1 MSALSLFGLAKVSGT
16 LVIDAQGKLTIL
28 PEGTE
33 PRPGDVV
40 INVLNDT
47 EVGEDI
53 DLVLI
58 QEDGENQEI
67 DVSDIDAEEII
78 AAIEAGEDP
87 TQNEEQ
93 ATAAGEANGSS
104 PTTTGAIERDDSQT
118 LAKTQFDTSGL
129 EAQGLTAT
137 QSNTLLQVL
146 VNSAPQI
153 LSEALAGNVVE
164 AGHNSDGSDF
174 DGTAELT
181 GQLSA
186 TDLEF
191 DDATLT
197 WDVIS
202 TPDNLSDFGEFELA
216 DNGQWTFRLNNDS
229 DATQALNVNDTVTLS
244 FTVQVTDPLN
254 SSTSQPFVITITGT
268 NDKPVISANSEISG
282 DVVEAGHNDD
292 GSENIG
298 TASVSGQLN
307 ATDVDS
313 PVESLVWSKD
323 GDVSSTYGDFSITEA
338 GFWTFEL
345 DNTADEVQALREGQ
359 STSLEF
365 KVKVTD
371 DQGVDVFQTI
381 VINIQGTNDKPV
393 IDSELV
399 TEGEVRESGHF
410 DNGTEDAG
418 APSTGGQLSAT
429 DVDSSNLTWS
439 PVGDVSNPYG
449 TFSITSDG
457 LWSFVIDNE
466 AGAVEALAEGD
477 EVPLSFTVQVE
488 DEQGAV
494 VTQTISVTVKGT
506 NDAPVID
513 SAKEIGRVREAG
525 DGVEGKDVTR
535 GRIEA
540 SDVDNGSELSYSVQD
555 GGNTD
560 YGTFSVN
567 DNGRW
572 KFELDN
578 DSEMTDALAKG
589 EKVTLNYVVVVT
601 DEHGAEVTQAVSI
614 IVKGTNDAPVIDS
627 AKDIGRVREAGDGVE
642 GKDVTRGRI
651 EASDVDNGSELSY
664 SVQDGGNTDYGTFSV
679 NDNGR
684 WKFELDNDSEMTDAL
699 AKGEKVTLNYV
710 VVVTDEHG
718 AEVTQAVSI
727 IVKGTNDAP
736 VIDSAKDIG
745 RVREAGDGVEGKDV
759 TRGRIEASDVDNGSE
774 LSYSVQ
780 DGGNTDYGT
789 FSVNDNGRWKFE
801 LDNDSEMTD
810 ALAKGEKVTLN
821 YVVVVTDEHGAE
833 VTQAV
838 SIIVKGTNDAPV
850 IDSAKDIGR
859 VREAGDGVEGKDV
872 TRGRI
877 EASDVDNGSELSY
890 SVQDGGNT
898 DYGTFSVN
906 DNGRWKFELD
916 NDSEMTDALAKGE
929 KVTLNYVVVVTDEH
943 GAEVTQAVSIIVKGT
958 NDAPV
963 IDSAKDI
970 GRVREAGD
978 GVEGKDVT
986 RGRIEASD
994 VDNGSE
1000 LSYSVQDG
1008 GNTDYGTFSVNDNG
1022 RWKFELDNDSEMTDA
1037 LAKGEKVTL
1046 NYVVVVTDEHGA
1058 EVTQAVSIIVKGT
1071 NDAPVID
1078 SAKDIGRVR
1087 EAGDG
1092 VEGKDVT
1099 RGRIEASDV
1108 DNGSELSYSVQDG
1121 GNTDYGTFSVND
1133 NGRWKFELDN
1143 NLEATQQLT
1152 DGDKVRLEYTVIV
1165 TDEHGASVEQL
1176 VTIIV
1181 KGTNDGPA
1189 SEDFSITLFGDDAI
1203 PVIFDTGEGSIEG
1216 DGTDHISDYED
1227 DRSTTDGKSL
1237 SVVITE
1243 LPLGGTLLYTENGET
1258 RAIVEADLHV
1268 EGGANGTPFNPDN
1281 ISYLPDESAQGFVLG
1296 VKDSQGLDSEASS
1309 QTDFLNWGSPGNN
1322 PGERI
1327 LTLGD
1332 DSIRITSIG
1341 GDLTQYRG
1349 DANHVGFGLGVGGGQ
1364 GINEGETISID
1375 FSERPATSV
1384 TLGLDGLGG
1393 YFDENINNANESS
1406 VLVTVTL
1413 SDGSTRVLDPIQKT
1427 TSGNSDL
1434 DLDITISIDDL
1445 SGAEGL
1451 QIYGVTVGTEGNG
1464 NWELRYLET
1473 SLEDSFDYKALD
1485 SDGAYSDESTVTI
1498 DDQRTNLA
1506 PDAIDDPESYSL
1518 VQGDMGAGD
1527 QGWDMVDSIQ
1537 AKYDGQTVNYNIDGT
1552 DRIGIPDGTTNGGPE
1567 SQIQYNRNEEES
1579 EQLIITL
1586 KEPAVDGAFS
1596 VTNLFANEGGAGS
1609 HEQGKWSAYLGD
1621 TLVASDYFH
1630 NESGNKGTFDIE
1642 TGGFAYDKLVFESV
1656 DFTGG
1661 PARGTDS
1668 SDYFLQGIEVVGAG
1682 AYVFDHDEPVVIPL
1696 SELLSNDDAVDGDDI
1711 RITYVFG
1718 ETQGDAR
1725 IEGGNV
1731 IFDLPEGFAG
1741 RTEFQYQITD
1751 DKDGFD
1757 TATVNV
1763 LVNPGPISVSGFEIG
1778 TASVEEGESFSYNV
1792 TLDGSTNV
1800 KTFFDIEFGANGDEA
1815 SANDV
1820 DPSTMTFSN
1829 GVTYNEVTGEL
1840 EVPANVSDFT
1850 ITLPTIDD
1858 NRYEGDEGFTL
1869 VVDGQTVTGDI
1880 QDNDPITLSLSGGGE
1895 VSEDA
1900 GSVPFTLSLSNPSDV
1915 DLTVALDRLDVDTDD
1930 DDFTTTTASYNDGTT
1945 NVPLQIVNGQI
1956 TIPAGVTSVNIQVGI
1971 QDNDVYEQDENFT
1984 LTVTEPA
1991 GLTVNGNV
1999 GVSAGATIS
2008 DDGQLGGQSGG
2019 DNDNLAP
2026 TIDLNGEDYEIV
2038 FESERAGYSNV
2049 FGYFYTDSQGNP
2061 TDPVVL
2067 IHDTNAGLANDQL
2080 LAELDS
2086 KEGLEFFLIAN
2097 GANQTPDDAVL
2108 SFNAQGDLLVNGQI
2122 PSKPVYLS
2130 TEDSVQ
2136 YQFTVSGVDDGALE
2150 IRVED
2155 IAYDESDKDF
2165 NDLVVTLRP
2174 TNASDGTGYTTTFS
2188 EGDDPVVIVD
2198 QDVTV
2203 TDDIDV
2209 ITRAE
2214 ITLTNAQSGD
2224 SIALAAAAVL
2234 ASGLTITHAL
2244 GSDTIVI
2251 SGTGSASDYEAALK
2265 WVEFSNDSEDPSA
2278 IPRQIEIK
2286 VFDDQNI
2293 ESNTAIS
2300 TINVVPINDGPESES
2315 FSFSITDNDV
2325 TPVVFDTTRA
2335 AVDGVDSGDGDDH
2348 ISDIEDDLNSE
2359 QVLVAITELPIG
2371 GTLYHDGEEITQTNV
2386 ANGDTFDPTKIT
2398 YEPDS
2403 DAQGFILGTKVVP
2416 TSSDMESTQEEFY
2429 NWGTA
2434 VDGKNRVLELSN
2446 TDGSTDNI
2454 NINSNKGN
2462 LTQYRGDI
2470 QDNHV
2475 GHGLGIGGG
2484 QGINEGEW
2492 LSINFEDRPATHV
2505 NLGLD
2510 GMGGYFYSD
2519 LGGRNESA
2527 VTIKVTLSNGD
2538 TVDYT
2543 PDVQKDTSGNDVLFH
2558 ELSFSVDDLGVFE
2571 GRVLIEGVS
2580 VGTDGRG
2587 NWELRYLETA
2597 LNDSFKYKAVDSDE
2611 GESTESVVTIVD
2623 ERENNMPP
2631 TLDLDLSADGT
2642 SFDTNYQEGDSAIDV
2657 VDSDITIFDEKN
2669 VIHEAEIVLTN
2680 PKADDNFGI
2689 DGATNPLLS
2698 GISYTTELLDSGA
2711 IKITLS
2717 GEATPADYEAA
2728 IQLIE
2733 FSNSSQSPDD
2743 EDRIIE
2749 ITIFDDAMQ
2758 PSNTAVSTINFTA
2771 IADLVVA
2778 AAIGDEDN
2786 KIALD
2791 IQLPANS
2798 DATKVVI
2805 SGIPDGAIL
2814 FSGTDEIV
2822 VTNNA
2827 ANILPSQL
2835 ANLSIK
2841 PPQDSDVDFTLSVS
2855 GRDAGDNVVEQHD
2868 LAVTVRPITDAPTLI
2883 VTGENIVSA
2892 INFENV
2898 NLGNSSWKG
2907 NISGAQLSVDT
2918 PDDLNSGDWGV
2929 ITNRGEVGKE
2939 GVYLGNGE
2947 QNQIFEIEGRSGQ
2960 QDSLF
2965 TSFKGT
2971 PGQFYELN
2979 FDAAARRSDSPMD
2992 IKLEKETSSGV
3003 WVEVETLRSYGSG
3016 EEHSLV
3022 VRDWSEDEQL
3032 FFQTLDSFNYRVVF
3046 ESPEQNSYGALLDN
3060 IVLSTRSNVGYEDT
3074 FIDISDISASLNDT
3088 DGSEVLTLLIQ
3099 GLPQGAIVTNGT
3111 QTSIIGPSGEVDI
3124 SDWSD
3129 LNDLQIKVADVGTY
3143 PITIKAIAS
3152 ELDGTYSPVDEVV
3165 SESINLVVLDNP
3177 EPSASNTPPEVIDF
3191 EFFAPDDTIPLNFA
3205 DFATD
3210 SEDDASNTKATL
3222 VEITDEPEY
3231 GQLYFLSNSG
3241 ERFDLDVGDV
3251 VEDSVDI
3258 FYDLEV
3264 GFDVSALG
3272 YNPQGDEP
3280 FGNDIVVTG
3289 GTYDGDKPHLGVEME
3304 EIAFDSA
3311 GAAKQSG
3318 FYTKRDDERGQ
3329 GKETEA
3335 KQSEFMSIKFTAGM
3349 MTRALV
3355 GVGSLTGQFSAA
3367 ANGNGAAQVFVYLY
3381 AGGVLLDD
3389 NPIVMDN
3396 GVIDDHQAII
3406 EVASDIP
3413 FDEMRIMPFN
3423 AEGKDAGFVLQSVKV
3438 TDGEVADQFDY
3449 RAIDSDG
3456 LPSLET
3462 ATVNVNIMPN
3472 GNVDESEEV
3481 DYAVQGGSGVTVIHG
3496 TDGDD
3501 VLSGGLGNDVLT
3513 GGLGDDTFKWSEG
3526 DLDGSHDV
3534 ITDFSQVE
3542 GNRDVIDLS
3551 EVFEDS
3557 NTSLEALLD
3566 NVAVGGDKITLTEN
3580 DDNTSTLVNV
3590 TKGDKS
3596 VTIELEG
3603 VTGLSELDVQQLSN
3617 IIIIH
3622 DT

>member
-28 PEGTE
+28 PEGSE

-53 DLVLI
+53 NLVLI
-58 QEDGENQEI
+58 QEEGESQEI

-87 TQNEEQ
+87 TQNEDQ

-104 PTTTGAIERDDSQT
+104 PTTTGAIERDGSQT

-137 QSNTLLQVL
+137 QSNTLLQIL

-153 LSEALAGNVVE
+153 LSEALAGNAVE

-191 DDATLT
+191 DDGTLT
-197 WDVIS
+197 WSVTS
-202 TPDNLSDFGEFELA
+202 TPENLSDYGEFELA
-216 DNGQWTFRLNNDS
+216 DNGEWTFRLNNDS

-254 SSTSQPFVITITGT
+254 SSTSQPFVITISGT

-313 PVESLVWSKD
+313 PIESLVWSED
-323 GDVSSTYGDFSITEA
+323 GDMSSAYGDFSITEA
-338 GFWTFEL
+338 GLWTFEL

-381 VINIQGTNDKPV
+381 VVNIQGTNDKPV

-466 AGAVEALAEGD
+466 ADAVEALAEGD

-494 VTQTISVTVKGT
+494 VTQIISVTVKGT
-506 NDAPVID
+506 NDVPVID
-513 SAKEIGRVREAG
+513 DVDSKGRVREAG
-525 DGVEGKDVTR
+525 DDDNGKAVTT
-535 GRIEA
+535 GFIDA
-540 SDVDNGSELSYSVQD
+540 SDVDNGAELSFTLKEPAD
-555 GGNTD
+555 TT
-560 YGTFSVN
+560 YGTFSV
-567 DNGRW
+567 DEETGDWRY
-572 KFELDN
+572 ELKD
-578 DSEMTDALAKG
+578 DLPTTDALAEG
-589 EKVTLNYVVVVT
+589 EK
-601 DEHGAEVTQAVSI
+601 
-614 IVKGTNDAPVIDS
+614 K
-627 AKDIGRVREAGDGVE
+627 
-642 GKDVTRGRI
+642 
-651 EASDVDNGSELSY
+651 
-664 SVQDGGNTDYGTFSV
+664 
-679 NDNGR
+679 
-684 WKFELDNDSEMTDAL
+684 
-699 AKGEKVTLNYV
+699 
-710 VVVTDEHG
+710 
-718 AEVTQAVSI
+718 
-727 IVKGTNDAP
+727 
-736 VIDSAKDIG
+736 
-745 RVREAGDGVEGKDV
+745 
-759 TRGRIEASDVDNGSE
+759 
-774 LSYSVQ
+774 
-780 DGGNTDYGT
+780 
-789 FSVNDNGRWKFE
+789 
-801 LDNDSEMTD
+801 
-810 ALAKGEKVTLN
+810 
-821 YVVVVTDEHGAE
+821 
-833 VTQAV
+833 
-838 SIIVKGTNDAPV
+838 
-850 IDSAKDIGR
+850 
-859 VREAGDGVEGKDV
+859 
-872 TRGRI
+872 
-877 EASDVDNGSELSY
+877 
-890 SVQDGGNT
+890 
-898 DYGTFSVN
+898 
-906 DNGRWKFELD
+906 
-916 NDSEMTDALAKGE
+916 
-929 KVTLNYVVVVTDEH
+929 
-943 GAEVTQAVSIIVKGT
+943 
-958 NDAPV
+958 
-963 IDSAKDI
+963 
-970 GRVREAGD
+970 
-978 GVEGKDVT
+978 
-986 RGRIEASD
+986 
-994 VDNGSE
+994 
-1000 LSYSVQDG
+1000 
-1008 GNTDYGTFSVNDNG
+1008 
-1022 RWKFELDNDSEMTDA
+1022 
-1037 LAKGEKVTL
+1037 
-1046 NYVVVVTDEHGA
+1046 
-1058 EVTQAVSIIVKGT
+1058 
-1071 NDAPVID
+1071 
-1078 SAKDIGRVR
+1078 
-1087 EAGDG
+1087 
-1092 VEGKDVT
+1092 
-1099 RGRIEASDV
+1099 
-1108 DNGSELSYSVQDG
+1108 
-1121 GNTDYGTFSVND
+1121 
-1133 NGRWKFELDN
+1133 
-1143 NLEATQQLT
+1143 
-1152 DGDKVRLEYTVIV
+1152 RLEYTVV
-1165 TDEHGASVEQL
+1165 VEDEHGASVEQTIRIVVKGSNDAPVIDEDESDL
-1176 VTIIV
+1176 TGAVTESGGINVGSPEATGTIVANDVDTGHDLTFSVTDGTSQYGQFVITDPKTGEWKFVLDNESDAVQKLAQGETLPITFDVIVEDEWGATDTEVVTITIN
-1181 KGTNDGPA
+1181 GTNDRPD
-1189 SEDFSITLFGDDAI
+1189 SENFSITLSGDDAI

-1309 QTDFLNWGSPGNN
+1309 QTDFLNWGSPGDN

-1332 DSIRITSIG
+1332 DSIRITSTG

-1393 YFDENINNANESS
+1393 YFDENLNNANESS

-1518 VQGDMGAGD
+1518 VQGDMGSGD

-1596 VTNLFANEGGAGS
+1596 VTNLFANEGGVGS

-1725 IEGGNV
+1725 IEGDNV

-1751 DKDGFD
+1751 DKGGFD

-1840 EVPANVSDFT
+1840 EVPVNVSEFT

-1869 VVDGQTVTGDI
+1869 VVDGQSAAGDI
-1880 QDNDPITLSLSGGGE
+1880 LDNDPITLSLTGGGE

-1900 GSVPFTLSLSNPSDV
+1900 GSVPFTLSLSNPSDIA
-1915 DLTVALDRLDVDTDD
+1915 LTVALDRIDVDTED
-1930 DDFTTTTASYNDGTT
+1930 DDFSTTTASYNDGSTD
-1945 NVPLQIVNGQI
+1945 VPLPIVNGEI
-1956 TIPAGVTSVNIQVGI
+1956 TIPAGVTNVNIQVGI

-1984 LTVTEPA
+1984 LKVTEPA
-1991 GLTVNGNV
+1991 GVTVNGNV
-1999 GVSAGATIS
+1999 GVSADATIS
-2008 DDGQLGGQSGG
+2008 DDGQIDGQPGG
-2019 DNDNLAP
+2019 DNDNDAP
-2026 TIDLNGEDYEIV
+2026 ILDLDTS
-2038 FESERAGYSNV
+2038 ES
-2049 FGYFYTDSQGNP
+2049 
-2061 TDPVVL
+2061 
-2067 IHDTNAGLANDQL
+2067 
-2080 LAELDS
+2080 
-2086 KEGLEFFLIAN
+2086 
-2097 GANQTPDDAVL
+2097 
-2108 SFNAQGDLLVNGQI
+2108 
-2122 PSKPVYLS
+2122 
-2130 TEDSVQ
+2130 
-2136 YQFTVSGVDDGALE
+2136 
-2150 IRVED
+2150 
-2155 IAYDESDKDF
+2155 
-2165 NDLVVTLRP
+2165 
-2174 TNASDGTGYTTTFS
+2174 GTGYAATFT
-2188 EGDDPVVIVD
+2188 EGDAPIKVVDSDMDI
-2198 QDVTV
+2198 

-2209 ITRAE
+2209 ITSAE
-2214 ITLTNAQSGD
+2214 IKLTNPQAND
-2224 SIALAAAAVL
+2224 SFVVNGTLPNGLSYISSTVAGALI
-2234 ASGLTITHAL
+2234 LTI
-2244 GSDTIVI
+2244 
-2251 SGTGSASDYEAALK
+2251 SGEGTAEDYEAALQLL
-2265 WVEFSNDSEDPSA
+2265 EFSNDSEDPNTD
-2278 IPRQIEIK
+2278 PRSITIQ
-2286 VFDDQNI
+2286 VFDDQGVG
-2293 ESNTAIS
+2293 SNTATS
-2300 TINVVPINDGPESES
+2300 TIAVVPVNDLPESED
-2315 FSFSITDNDV
+2315 FSFSVSGND
-2325 TPVVFDTTRA
+2325 PVSVIFDTGT
-2335 AVDGVDSGDGDDH
+2335 GSIEGDGTDH
-2348 ISDIEDDLNSE
+2348 ISDIEDDMNGQ
-2359 QVLVAITELPIG
+2359 QVQVKITELPIG

-2416 TSSDMESTQEEFY
+2416 TSSDMESTQDEFY
-2429 NWGTA
+2429 NWGTE

-2446 TDGSTDNI
+2446 SDGSTDNI
-2454 NINSNKGN
+2454 TINSNKGN
-2462 LTQYRGDI
+2462 LTQYRGDV

-2484 QGINEGEW
+2484 QGINEGEL
-2492 LSINFEDRPATHV
+2492 LSINFADRPATHV
-2505 NLGLD
+2505 TLGLD
-2510 GMGGYFYSD
+2510 GMGGYFYSG
-2519 LGGRNESA
+2519 LGGQNESA

-2538 TVDYT
+2538 TVNYT

-2558 ELSFSVDDLGVFE
+2558 ELSFSIDDLGDVEE
-2571 GRVLIEGVS
+2571 GALIAGVS

-2611 GESTESVVTIVD
+2611 GESSESIVTIVD

-2642 SFDTNYQEGDSAIDV
+2642 GFDTNYQEGDSAIEV

-2669 VIHEAEIVLTN
+2669 VIHEAEIVFTN
-2680 PKADDNFGI
+2680 PKAGDNFGI

-2698 GISYTTELLDSGA
+2698 GISYTTEVLDSGA

-2743 EDRIIE
+2743 EDRVIE
-2749 ITIFDDAMQ
+2749 ITTFDDAMQ

-2798 DATKVVI
+2798 DATEVVI
-2805 SGIPDGAIL
+2805 SGIPEGATL

-2827 ANILPSQL
+2827 ANIMPSQL

-2855 GRDAGDNVVEQHD
+2855 GRDANDNVVEQHD
-2868 LAVTVRPITDAPTLI
+2868 LAVTVRPVTDSPTLI
-2883 VTGENIVSA
+2883 VSGEDIVSA

-2918 PDDLNSGDWGV
+2918 PDGLNSGDWGV

-2965 TSFKGT
+2965 TSFAGT

-2992 IKLEKETSSGV
+2992 VKLEKETSPGV

-3016 EEHSLV
+3016 EDHNLV
-3022 VRDWSEDEQL
+3022 VKDWSEDEQL

-3099 GLPQGAIVTNGT
+3099 GLPQGAVVSNGT
-3111 QTSIIGPSGEVDI
+3111 QTSIIGPSGEIDI

-3165 SESINLVVLDNP
+3165 SESINLIVLDNP
-3177 EPSASNTPPEVIDF
+3177 EPSAPNTPPEVIDF

-3222 VEITDEPEY
+3222 VEITEEPEY

-3481 DYAVQGGSGVTVIHG
+3481 DYAIQGGSGVTVIHG

-3566 NVAVGGDKITLTEN
+3566 NVAVDGDKITLTEN

>member
-1 MSALSLFGLAKVSGT
+1 M
-16 LVIDAQGKLTIL
+16 
-28 PEGTE
+28 
-33 PRPGDVV
+33 
-40 INVLNDT
+40 
-47 EVGEDI
+47 
-53 DLVLI
+53 
-58 QEDGENQEI
+58 
-67 DVSDIDAEEII
+67 
-78 AAIEAGEDP
+78 
-87 TQNEEQ
+87 
-93 ATAAGEANGSS
+93 
-104 PTTTGAIERDDSQT
+104 
-118 LAKTQFDTSGL
+118 
-129 EAQGLTAT
+129 
-137 QSNTLLQVL
+137 
-146 VNSAPQI
+146 
-153 LSEALAGNVVE
+153 
-164 AGHNSDGSDF
+164 
-174 DGTAELT
+174 
-181 GQLSA
+181 
-186 TDLEF
+186 
-191 DDATLT
+191 
-197 WDVIS
+197 
-202 TPDNLSDFGEFELA
+202 
-216 DNGQWTFRLNNDS
+216 
-229 DATQALNVNDTVTLS
+229 
-244 FTVQVTDPLN
+244 
-254 SSTSQPFVITITGT
+254 
-268 NDKPVISANSEISG
+268 
-282 DVVEAGHNDD
+282 
-292 GSENIG
+292 
-298 TASVSGQLN
+298 
-307 ATDVDS
+307 
-313 PVESLVWSKD
+313 
-323 GDVSSTYGDFSITEA
+323 
-338 GFWTFEL
+338 
-345 DNTADEVQALREGQ
+345 
-359 STSLEF
+359 
-365 KVKVTD
+365 
-371 DQGVDVFQTI
+371 
-381 VINIQGTNDKPV
+381 
-393 IDSELV
+393 
-399 TEGEVRESGHF
+399 
-410 DNGTEDAG
+410 
-418 APSTGGQLSAT
+418 
-429 DVDSSNLTWS
+429 
-439 PVGDVSNPYG
+439 
-449 TFSITSDG
+449 
-457 LWSFVIDNE
+457 
-466 AGAVEALAEGD
+466 
-477 EVPLSFTVQVE
+477 
-488 DEQGAV
+488 
-494 VTQTISVTVKGT
+494 
-506 NDAPVID
+506 
-513 SAKEIGRVREAG
+513 
-525 DGVEGKDVTR
+525 
-535 GRIEA
+535 
-540 SDVDNGSELSYSVQD
+540 
-555 GGNTD
+555 
-560 YGTFSVN
+560 
-567 DNGRW
+567 
-572 KFELDN
+572 
-578 DSEMTDALAKG
+578 
-589 EKVTLNYVVVVT
+589 
-601 DEHGAEVTQAVSI
+601 
-614 IVKGTNDAPVIDS
+614 
-627 AKDIGRVREAGDGVE
+627 
-642 GKDVTRGRI
+642 
-651 EASDVDNGSELSY
+651 
-664 SVQDGGNTDYGTFSV
+664 
-679 NDNGR
+679 
-684 WKFELDNDSEMTDAL
+684 
-699 AKGEKVTLNYV
+699 
-710 VVVTDEHG
+710 
-718 AEVTQAVSI
+718 
-727 IVKGTNDAP
+727 
-736 VIDSAKDIG
+736 
-745 RVREAGDGVEGKDV
+745 
-759 TRGRIEASDVDNGSE
+759 
-774 LSYSVQ
+774 
-780 DGGNTDYGT
+780 
-789 FSVNDNGRWKFE
+789 
-801 LDNDSEMTD
+801 
-810 ALAKGEKVTLN
+810 
-821 YVVVVTDEHGAE
+821 
-833 VTQAV
+833 
-838 SIIVKGTNDAPV
+838 
-850 IDSAKDIGR
+850 
-859 VREAGDGVEGKDV
+859 
-872 TRGRI
+872 
-877 EASDVDNGSELSY
+877 
-890 SVQDGGNT
+890 
-898 DYGTFSVN
+898 
-906 DNGRWKFELD
+906 
-916 NDSEMTDALAKGE
+916 
-929 KVTLNYVVVVTDEH
+929 
-943 GAEVTQAVSIIVKGT
+943 
-958 NDAPV
+958 

-1181 KGTNDGPA
+1181 KGTNDGPS
-1189 SEDFSITLFGDDAI
+1189 SEDFSITLSGDDAI

-1309 QTDFLNWGSPGNN
+1309 QTDFLNWGSPGDN

-1332 DSIRITSIG
+1332 DSIRITSTG

-1393 YFDENINNANESS
+1393 YFDENLNNANESS

-1518 VQGDMGAGD
+1518 VQGDMGSGD

-1596 VTNLFANEGGAGS
+1596 VTNLFANEGGVGS

-1725 IEGGNV
+1725 IEGDNV

-1751 DKDGFD
+1751 DKGGFD

-1840 EVPANVSDFT
+1840 EVPVNVSEFT

-1869 VVDGQTVTGDI
+1869 VVDGQSAAGDI
-1880 QDNDPITLSLSGGGE
+1880 LDNDPITLSLTGGGE

-1900 GSVPFTLSLSNPSDV
+1900 GSVPFTLSLSNPSDIA
-1915 DLTVALDRLDVDTDD
+1915 LTVALDRIDVDTED
-1930 DDFTTTTASYNDGTT
+1930 DDFSTTTASYNDGSTD
-1945 NVPLQIVNGQI
+1945 VPLPIVNGEI
-1956 TIPAGVTSVNIQVGI
+1956 TIPAGVTNVNIQVGI

-1984 LTVTEPA
+1984 LKVTEPA
-1991 GLTVNGNV
+1991 GVTVNGNV
-1999 GVSAGATIS
+1999 GVSADATIS
-2008 DDGQLGGQSGG
+2008 DDGQIDGQPGG
-2019 DNDNLAP
+2019 DNDNDAP
-2026 TIDLNGEDYEIV
+2026 ILDLDTS
-2038 FESERAGYSNV
+2038 ES
-2049 FGYFYTDSQGNP
+2049 
-2061 TDPVVL
+2061 
-2067 IHDTNAGLANDQL
+2067 
-2080 LAELDS
+2080 
-2086 KEGLEFFLIAN
+2086 
-2097 GANQTPDDAVL
+2097 
-2108 SFNAQGDLLVNGQI
+2108 
-2122 PSKPVYLS
+2122 
-2130 TEDSVQ
+2130 
-2136 YQFTVSGVDDGALE
+2136 
-2150 IRVED
+2150 
-2155 IAYDESDKDF
+2155 
-2165 NDLVVTLRP
+2165 
-2174 TNASDGTGYTTTFS
+2174 GTGYAATFT
-2188 EGDDPVVIVD
+2188 EGDAPIKVVDSDMDI
-2198 QDVTV
+2198 

-2209 ITRAE
+2209 ITSAE
-2214 ITLTNAQSGD
+2214 IKLTNPQAND
-2224 SIALAAAAVL
+2224 SFVVNGTLPNGLSYISSTVAGALI
-2234 ASGLTITHAL
+2234 LTI
-2244 GSDTIVI
+2244 
-2251 SGTGSASDYEAALK
+2251 SGEGTAEDYEAALQLL
-2265 WVEFSNDSEDPSA
+2265 EFSNDSEDPNTD
-2278 IPRQIEIK
+2278 PRSITIQ
-2286 VFDDQNI
+2286 VFDDQGVG
-2293 ESNTAIS
+2293 SNTATS
-2300 TINVVPINDGPESES
+2300 TIAVVPVNDLPESED
-2315 FSFSITDNDV
+2315 FSFSVSGND
-2325 TPVVFDTTRA
+2325 PVSVIFDTGT
-2335 AVDGVDSGDGDDH
+2335 GSIEGDGTDH
-2348 ISDIEDDLNSE
+2348 ISDIEDDMNGQ
-2359 QVLVAITELPIG
+2359 QVQVKITELPIG

-2416 TSSDMESTQEEFY
+2416 TSSDMESTQDEFY
-2429 NWGTA
+2429 NWGTE

-2446 TDGSTDNI
+2446 SDGSTDNI
-2454 NINSNKGN
+2454 TINSNKGN
-2462 LTQYRGDI
+2462 LTQYRGDV

-2484 QGINEGEW
+2484 QGINEGEL
-2492 LSINFEDRPATHV
+2492 LSINFADRPATHV
-2505 NLGLD
+2505 TLGLD
-2510 GMGGYFYSD
+2510 GMGGYFYSG
-2519 LGGRNESA
+2519 LGGQNESA

-2538 TVDYT
+2538 TVNYT

-2558 ELSFSVDDLGVFE
+2558 ELSFSIDDLGDVEE
-2571 GRVLIEGVS
+2571 GALIAGVS

-2611 GESTESVVTIVD
+2611 GESPESIVTIVD

-2642 SFDTNYQEGDSAIDV
+2642 GFDTNYQEGDSAIEV

-2669 VIHEAEIVLTN
+2669 VIHEAEIVFTN
-2680 PKADDNFGI
+2680 PKAGDNFGI

-2698 GISYTTELLDSGA
+2698 GISYTTEVLDSGA

-2743 EDRIIE
+2743 EDRVIE
-2749 ITIFDDAMQ
+2749 ITTFDDAMQ

-2798 DATKVVI
+2798 DATEVVI
-2805 SGIPDGAIL
+2805 SGIPEGATL

-2827 ANILPSQL
+2827 ANIMPSQL

-2855 GRDAGDNVVEQHD
+2855 GRDANDNVVEQHD
-2868 LAVTVRPITDAPTLI
+2868 LAVTVRPVTDSPTLI
-2883 VTGENIVSA
+2883 VSGEDIVSA

-2918 PDDLNSGDWGV
+2918 PDGLNSGDWGV

-2965 TSFKGT
+2965 TSFAGT

-2992 IKLEKETSSGV
+2992 IKLEKETSPGV

-3016 EEHSLV
+3016 EDHNLV
-3022 VRDWSEDEQL
+3022 VKDWSEDEQL

-3099 GLPQGAIVTNGT
+3099 GLPQGAVVSNGT
-3111 QTSIIGPSGEVDI
+3111 QTSIIGPSGEIDI

-3165 SESINLVVLDNP
+3165 SESINLIVLDNP
-3177 EPSASNTPPEVIDF
+3177 EPSAPNTPPEVIDF

-3222 VEITDEPEY
+3222 VEITEEPEY

-3481 DYAVQGGSGVTVIHG
+3481 DYAIQGGSGVTVIHG

-3566 NVAVGGDKITLTEN
+3566 NVAVDGDKITLTEN

>member
-1 MSALSLFGLAKVSGT
+1 M
-16 LVIDAQGKLTIL
+16 
-28 PEGTE
+28 E
-33 PRPGDVV
+33 
-40 INVLNDT
+40 
-47 EVGEDI
+47 
-53 DLVLI
+53 
-58 QEDGENQEI
+58 
-67 DVSDIDAEEII
+67 
-78 AAIEAGEDP
+78 
-87 TQNEEQ
+87 
-93 ATAAGEANGSS
+93 
-104 PTTTGAIERDDSQT
+104 
-118 LAKTQFDTSGL
+118 
-129 EAQGLTAT
+129 
-137 QSNTLLQVL
+137 
-146 VNSAPQI
+146 
-153 LSEALAGNVVE
+153 
-164 AGHNSDGSDF
+164 
-174 DGTAELT
+174 
-181 GQLSA
+181 
-186 TDLEF
+186 
-191 DDATLT
+191 
-197 WDVIS
+197 
-202 TPDNLSDFGEFELA
+202 
-216 DNGQWTFRLNNDS
+216 
-229 DATQALNVNDTVTLS
+229 
-244 FTVQVTDPLN
+244 
-254 SSTSQPFVITITGT
+254 
-268 NDKPVISANSEISG
+268 
-282 DVVEAGHNDD
+282 
-292 GSENIG
+292 
-298 TASVSGQLN
+298 
-307 ATDVDS
+307 
-313 PVESLVWSKD
+313 
-323 GDVSSTYGDFSITEA
+323 
-338 GFWTFEL
+338 
-345 DNTADEVQALREGQ
+345 
-359 STSLEF
+359 
-365 KVKVTD
+365 
-371 DQGVDVFQTI
+371 
-381 VINIQGTNDKPV
+381 
-393 IDSELV
+393 
-399 TEGEVRESGHF
+399 
-410 DNGTEDAG
+410 
-418 APSTGGQLSAT
+418 
-429 DVDSSNLTWS
+429 
-439 PVGDVSNPYG
+439 
-449 TFSITSDG
+449 
-457 LWSFVIDNE
+457 
-466 AGAVEALAEGD
+466 
-477 EVPLSFTVQVE
+477 
-488 DEQGAV
+488 
-494 VTQTISVTVKGT
+494 
-506 NDAPVID
+506 
-513 SAKEIGRVREAG
+513 
-525 DGVEGKDVTR
+525 
-535 GRIEA
+535 
-540 SDVDNGSELSYSVQD
+540 
-555 GGNTD
+555 
-560 YGTFSVN
+560 
-567 DNGRW
+567 
-572 KFELDN
+572 
-578 DSEMTDALAKG
+578 
-589 EKVTLNYVVVVT
+589 
-601 DEHGAEVTQAVSI
+601 
-614 IVKGTNDAPVIDS
+614 
-627 AKDIGRVREAGDGVE
+627 
-642 GKDVTRGRI
+642 
-651 EASDVDNGSELSY
+651 
-664 SVQDGGNTDYGTFSV
+664 
-679 NDNGR
+679 
-684 WKFELDNDSEMTDAL
+684 
-699 AKGEKVTLNYV
+699 
-710 VVVTDEHG
+710 
-718 AEVTQAVSI
+718 
-727 IVKGTNDAP
+727 
-736 VIDSAKDIG
+736 
-745 RVREAGDGVEGKDV
+745 
-759 TRGRIEASDVDNGSE
+759 
-774 LSYSVQ
+774 
-780 DGGNTDYGT
+780 
-789 FSVNDNGRWKFE
+789 
-801 LDNDSEMTD
+801 
-810 ALAKGEKVTLN
+810 
-821 YVVVVTDEHGAE
+821 
-833 VTQAV
+833 
-838 SIIVKGTNDAPV
+838 
-850 IDSAKDIGR
+850 
-859 VREAGDGVEGKDV
+859 
-872 TRGRI
+872 
-877 EASDVDNGSELSY
+877 
-890 SVQDGGNT
+890 
-898 DYGTFSVN
+898 
-906 DNGRWKFELD
+906 
-916 NDSEMTDALAKGE
+916 
-929 KVTLNYVVVVTDEH
+929 
-943 GAEVTQAVSIIVKGT
+943 
-958 NDAPV
+958 
-963 IDSAKDI
+963 
-970 GRVREAGD
+970 
-978 GVEGKDVT
+978 
-986 RGRIEASD
+986 
-994 VDNGSE
+994 
-1000 LSYSVQDG
+1000 
-1008 GNTDYGTFSVNDNG
+1008 
-1022 RWKFELDNDSEMTDA
+1022 
-1037 LAKGEKVTL
+1037 
-1046 NYVVVVTDEHGA
+1046 
-1058 EVTQAVSIIVKGT
+1058 
-1071 NDAPVID
+1071 
-1078 SAKDIGRVR
+1078 
-1087 EAGDG
+1087 
-1092 VEGKDVT
+1092 
-1099 RGRIEASDV
+1099 
-1108 DNGSELSYSVQDG
+1108 
-1121 GNTDYGTFSVND
+1121 
-1133 NGRWKFELDN
+1133 
-1143 NLEATQQLT
+1143 
-1152 DGDKVRLEYTVIV
+1152 
-1165 TDEHGASVEQL
+1165 DEHGASVEQTIRIVVKGSNDAPVIDEDESDL
-1176 VTIIV
+1176 TGAVTESGGINVGSPEATGTIVANDVDTGHDLTFSVADGTSQYGQFVITDPKTGEWKFVLDNESDAVQKLAQGETLPITFDVIVEDEWGATDTEVVTITIN
-1181 KGTNDGPA
+1181 GTNDRPD
-1189 SEDFSITLFGDDAI
+1189 SEDFSITLSGDDAI

-1393 YFDENINNANESS
+1393 YFDENLNNANESS

-1751 DKDGFD
+1751 DKGGFD

-1800 KTFFDIEFGANGDEA
+1800 KTFFYIEFGANGDEA

-1840 EVPANVSDFT
+1840 EVPANISDFT

-1984 LTVTEPA
+1984 LKVTEPA

-2325 TPVVFDTTRA
+2325 TAVVFDTTRA

-2454 NINSNKGN
+2454 TIISNKGN
-2462 LTQYRGDI
+2462 LTQYRGDV

-2558 ELSFSVDDLGVFE
+2558 ELSFSVDDLGDFE

-2798 DATKVVI
+2798 DATSVVI
-2805 SGIPDGAIL
+2805 SDIPDGATL
-2814 FSGTDEIV
+2814 YSDDSTLS
-2822 VTNNA
+2822 VTNNSA
-2827 ANILPSQL
+2827 TVLPSQL
-2835 ANLSIK
+2835 AGLFIK
-2841 PPQDSDVDFTLSVS
+2841 PPLDSDVDFTLSVS
-2855 GRDAGDNVVEQHD
+2855 GRDSQDNVVEAHS
-2868 LAVTVRPITDAPTLI
+2868 LTVTVKPVTDEPTLTI
-2883 VTGENIVSA
+2883 TGEQLISS
-2892 INFENV
+2892 IDFENV
-2898 NLGNSSWKG
+2898 NLGSSSWRG
-2907 NISGAQLSVDT
+2907 NVSDNE
-2918 PDDLNSGDWGV
+2918 LNQDGSRGVWG
-2929 ITNRGEVGKE
+2929 TNNTGNVSEVGNE
-2939 GVYLGNGE
+2939 NVYLGGSSD
-2947 QNQIFEIEGRSGQ
+2947 NQLFEIEGRRNND
-2960 QDSLF
+2960 DSLYTEF
-2965 TSFKGT
+2965 VGEAGK
-2971 PGQFYELN
+2971 FYELN
-2979 FDAAARRSDSPMD
+2979 FDVAARALNSSPL
-2992 IKLEKETSSGV
+2992 KV
-3003 WVEVETLRSYGSG
+3003 
-3016 EEHSLV
+3016 SLV
-3022 VRDWSEDEQL
+3022 DVNDSSNVVEIYEFNDAVNRNWNNVQE
-3032 FFQTLDSFNYRVVF
+3032 FFQVPSNGTYRVLF
-3046 ESPEQNSYGALLDN
+3046 ESSQADSYGALLDN
-3060 IVLSTRSNVGYEDT
+3060 ITLSTRSNVGYEDT
-3074 FIDISDISASLNDT
+3074 FIDVSDIKSVNLNDT

-3099 GLPQGAIVTNGT
+3099 GLPTGAIVSNGT
-3111 QTSIIGPSGEVDI
+3111 LTSIADAAGEVDI
-3124 SDWSD
+3124 SGWDD
-3129 LNDLQIKVADVGTY
+3129 LNDLQIKVFDTGTY
-3143 PITIKAIAS
+3143 TITIKATAS
-3152 ELDGTYSPVDEVV
+3152 EQDGTYSPIDKIA
-3165 SESINLVVLDNP
+3165 SQTFDIIALTNP
-3177 EPSASNTPPEVIDF
+3177 EASLLSINTPPEVTDF
-3191 EFFAPDDTIPLNFA
+3191 EFFAPDDTIPLNFE

-3210 SEDDASNTKATL
+3210 SGDDAIDSKDTL
-3222 VEITDEPEY
+3222 VEIVDEPEY
-3231 GQLYFLSNSG
+3231 GQLYFLSGSG
-3241 ERFDLDVGDV
+3241 ERFDLDVGDA
-3251 VEDSVDI
+3251 VEDGTDI

-3264 GFDVSALG
+3264 GFDAIALG
-3272 YNPQGDEP
+3272 YNHEGEEP
-3280 FGNDIVVTG
+3280 FGNGIEVTG
-3289 GTYDGDKPHLGVEME
+3289 GTYSGDKPHIGAQVED
-3304 EIAFDSA
+3304 IAFDDQA
-3311 GAAKQSG
+3311 G
-3318 FYTKRDDERGQ
+3318 FYTKSDQYGGNRG
-3329 GKETEA
+3329 TEA
-3335 KQSEFMSIKFTAGM
+3335 KQNEFMSVKFTAGL

-3355 GVGSLTGQFSAA
+3355 GVGGLTAPFSAA
-3367 ANGNGAAQVFVYLY
+3367 ANSNAQIFVYLY
-3381 AGGVLLDD
+3381 AGGVLLDET
-3389 NPIVMDN
+3389 PIVMNNDA
-3396 GVIDDHQAII
+3396 IAEQQAVI
-3406 EVASDIP
+3406 EVLSEIP
-3413 FDEMRIMPFN
+3413 FDEMRIMPFS
-3423 AEGKDAGFVLQSVKV
+3423 ADDSDVGFVLQSVKV

-3449 RAIDSDG
+3449 RAVDSDG
-3456 LPSLET
+3456 LSSDET

>member
-47 EVGEDI
+47 EVGEDL

-58 QEDGENQEI
+58 QEEGESQEI

-87 TQNEEQ
+87 TQNEDQ

-104 PTTTGAIERDDSQT
+104 PTTTGAIERDGSQT
-118 LAKTQFDTSGL
+118 LAQTQFDTSGL
-129 EAQGLTAT
+129 EAQGLTST

-153 LSEALAGNVVE
+153 LSEALAGNAVE

-174 DGTAELT
+174 DGTAELA
-181 GQLSA
+181 GQLLA

-191 DDATLT
+191 DDGTLT
-197 WDVIS
+197 WNVTS
-202 TPDNLSDFGEFELA
+202 TPDNLSDYGEFELS
-216 DNGQWTFRLNNDS
+216 DNGEWTFRLNNDS

-254 SSTSQPFVITITGT
+254 SSTSQPFVITISGT

-282 DVVEAGHNDD
+282 DTVEAGHNDD
-292 GSENIG
+292 GSENTG

-313 PVESLVWSKD
+313 PTESLIWSED
-323 GDVSSTYGDFSITEA
+323 GDVSSAYGDFSITEA
-338 GFWTFEL
+338 GLWTFEL

-381 VINIQGTNDKPV
+381 VVNIQGTNDKPV
-393 IDSELV
+393 IDSEVV

-439 PVGDVSNPYG
+439 SVGDVSNPYG
-449 TFSITSDG
+449 TFNITSDG

-466 AGAVEALAEGD
+466 ADAVEALNENDTEQLTFTVQVEDEQGAIVTQTISVTVKGTNDKPVIDSELVTEGEVRESGHFDNGTEDAGVPSTGGQLSATDVDSSNLTWSPVGDVSNPYGTFNITSDGLWSFVIDNEADAVEALAEGD

-506 NDAPVID
+506 NDAPVIEDVD
-513 SAKEIGRVREAG
+513 SKGRVREAG
-525 DGVEGKDVTR
+525 DDDNSKAVTT
-535 GRIEA
+535 GFIDA
-540 SDVDNGSELSYSVQD
+540 SDVDNGAELSFTLKEPVD
-555 GGNTD
+555 TT
-560 YGTFSVN
+560 YGTFSV
-567 DNGRW
+567 DEETGDWRY
-572 KFELDN
+572 ELKD
-578 DSEMTDALAKG
+578 DLPATDALAEG
-589 EKVTLNYVVVVT
+589 EKKRLEYTVVVE
-601 DEHGAEVTQAVSI
+601 DEYGASVEQTIRIV
-614 IVKGTNDAPVIDS
+614 VKGSNDAPVIDEDES
-627 AKDIGRVREAGDGVE
+627 DLTGAVTESGGINIGSPEATGTIV
-642 GKDVTRGRI
+642 
-651 EASDVDNGSELSY
+651 ANDVDTGHDL
-664 SVQDGGNTDYGTFSV
+664 TFSV
-679 NDNGR
+679 ADGTSEYGQFVIIDPKTGE
-684 WKFELDNDSEMTDAL
+684 WKFVLDNESDAVQKLAQGEIMPITFDVIVEDEWGATDT
-699 AKGEKVTLNYV
+699 E
-710 VVVTDEHG
+710 VVTI
-718 AEVTQAVSI
+718 TI
-727 IVKGTNDAP
+727 NGTNDKP
-736 VIDSAKDIG
+736 D
-745 RVREAGDGVEGKDV
+745 
-759 TRGRIEASDVDNGSE
+759 
-774 LSYSVQ
+774 
-780 DGGNTDYGT
+780 
-789 FSVNDNGRWKFE
+789 
-801 LDNDSEMTD
+801 
-810 ALAKGEKVTLN
+810 
-821 YVVVVTDEHGAE
+821 
-833 VTQAV
+833 
-838 SIIVKGTNDAPV
+838 
-850 IDSAKDIGR
+850 
-859 VREAGDGVEGKDV
+859 
-872 TRGRI
+872 
-877 EASDVDNGSELSY
+877 
-890 SVQDGGNT
+890 
-898 DYGTFSVN
+898 
-906 DNGRWKFELD
+906 
-916 NDSEMTDALAKGE
+916 
-929 KVTLNYVVVVTDEH
+929 
-943 GAEVTQAVSIIVKGT
+943 
-958 NDAPV
+958 
-963 IDSAKDI
+963 
-970 GRVREAGD
+970 
-978 GVEGKDVT
+978 
-986 RGRIEASD
+986 
-994 VDNGSE
+994 
-1000 LSYSVQDG
+1000 
-1008 GNTDYGTFSVNDNG
+1008 
-1022 RWKFELDNDSEMTDA
+1022 
-1037 LAKGEKVTL
+1037 
-1046 NYVVVVTDEHGA
+1046 
-1058 EVTQAVSIIVKGT
+1058 
-1071 NDAPVID
+1071 
-1078 SAKDIGRVR
+1078 
-1087 EAGDG
+1087 
-1092 VEGKDVT
+1092 
-1099 RGRIEASDV
+1099 
-1108 DNGSELSYSVQDG
+1108 
-1121 GNTDYGTFSVND
+1121 
-1133 NGRWKFELDN
+1133 
-1143 NLEATQQLT
+1143 
-1152 DGDKVRLEYTVIV
+1152 
-1165 TDEHGASVEQL
+1165 
-1176 VTIIV
+1176 
-1181 KGTNDGPA
+1181 
-1189 SEDFSITLFGDDAI
+1189 SEDFSITLSGDDAI

-1227 DRSTTDGKSL
+1227 DRSTTDGKTL

-1243 LPLGGTLLYTENGET
+1243 LPLGGTLLYTENGAT
-1258 RAIVEADLHV
+1258 RAIVEADLHI

-1296 VKDSQGLDSEASS
+1296 IKDSQGLDSGASS
-1309 QTDFLNWGSPGNN
+1309 QTDFLNWGSPGDN

-1332 DSIRITSIG
+1332 ESIRITSTG

-1364 GINEGETISID
+1364 GINEGETISIN

-1393 YFDENINNANESS
+1393 YFDENLNNANESS

-1427 TSGNSDL
+1427 TTGNSDL

-1485 SDGAYSDESTVTI
+1485 SDGAFSNESTVTI

-1506 PDAIDDPESYSL
+1506 PDAIDDPESYTL

-1725 IEGGNV
+1725 IEGDNV

-1751 DKDGFD
+1751 DKGGFD

-1763 LVNPGPISVSGFEIG
+1763 LVNPGPISVSGLEID

-1792 TLDGSTNV
+1792 TLDGSSNV
-1800 KTFFDIEFGANGDEA
+1800 KTFFDIEFGANGDDA

-1869 VVDGQTVTGDI
+1869 IVDGQSAAGDI
-1880 QDNDPITLSLSGGGE
+1880 LDNDPITLSLSGGGE

-1915 DLTVALDRLDVDTDD
+1915 ALTVALDRIDVDTDD
-1930 DDFTTTTASYNDGTT
+1930 DDFSTTTASYNDGSTD
-1945 NVPLQIVNGQI
+1945 VLLPIVNGEI
-1956 TIPAGVTSVNIQVGI
+1956 TIPAGVINVNIQVGI

-1984 LTVTEPA
+1984 LKVTEPA

-1999 GVSAGATIS
+1999 GVSANATIS
-2008 DDGQLGGQSGG
+2008 DDGQIDGQPGG
-2019 DNDNLAP
+2019 DNDNDAP
-2026 TIDLNGEDYEIV
+2026 ILDLDAS
-2038 FESERAGYSNV
+2038 ES
-2049 FGYFYTDSQGNP
+2049 
-2061 TDPVVL
+2061 
-2067 IHDTNAGLANDQL
+2067 
-2080 LAELDS
+2080 
-2086 KEGLEFFLIAN
+2086 
-2097 GANQTPDDAVL
+2097 
-2108 SFNAQGDLLVNGQI
+2108 
-2122 PSKPVYLS
+2122 
-2130 TEDSVQ
+2130 
-2136 YQFTVSGVDDGALE
+2136 
-2150 IRVED
+2150 
-2155 IAYDESDKDF
+2155 
-2165 NDLVVTLRP
+2165 
-2174 TNASDGTGYTTTFS
+2174 GTGYAATFT
-2188 EGDDPVVIVD
+2188 EGDTPIKVVDSDID
-2198 QDVTV
+2198 I

-2209 ITRAE
+2209 ITSAE
-2214 ITLTNAQSGD
+2214 IKLTNPQANDSFVVNGTLPNGLSYISSTVAGALVLTISGD
-2224 SIALAAAAVL
+2224 GTAEEYETALQL
-2234 ASGLTITHAL
+2234 L
-2244 GSDTIVI
+2244 
-2251 SGTGSASDYEAALK
+2251 
-2265 WVEFSNDSEDPSA
+2265 EFSNDSEDPNTD
-2278 IPRQIEIK
+2278 PRSITIQ
-2286 VFDDQNI
+2286 VFDDQGVG
-2293 ESNTAIS
+2293 SNTATS
-2300 TINVVPINDGPESES
+2300 TIAVVPVNDLPESED
-2315 FSFSITDNDV
+2315 FSLSVSGND
-2325 TPVVFDTTRA
+2325 PVSVIFDTGT
-2335 AVDGVDSGDGDDH
+2335 GSIEGDGTDH
-2348 ISDIEDDLNSE
+2348 ISDIEDDMNGQ
-2359 QVLVAITELPIG
+2359 QVHVKITELPIG
-2371 GTLYHDGEEITQTNV
+2371 GTLYHDGEVITQTNV

-2416 TSSDMESTQEEFY
+2416 TSSDMESTQDEFY
-2429 NWGTA
+2429 NWGTE

-2446 TDGSTDNI
+2446 SDGSTDNI
-2454 NINSNKGN
+2454 TINSNKGN
-2462 LTQYRGDI
+2462 LTQYRGDV

-2492 LSINFEDRPATHV
+2492 LSINFADRPATHV
-2505 NLGLD
+2505 TLGLD
-2510 GMGGYFYSD
+2510 GMGGYFYSG
-2519 LGGRNESA
+2519 LGGQNESA

-2538 TVDYT
+2538 TVNYT

-2558 ELSFSVDDLGVFE
+2558 ELSFSIDDLGDVEE
-2571 GRVLIEGVS
+2571 GVLIAGVS

-2611 GESTESVVTIVD
+2611 GESPESIVTIVD

-2642 SFDTNYQEGDSAIDV
+2642 GFDTNYQEGDSAIEV

-2669 VIHEAEIVLTN
+2669 VIHEAEIVFTN
-2680 PKADDNFGI
+2680 PKAGDNFGI

-2698 GISYTTELLDSGA
+2698 GISYTTEVLDSGA

-2743 EDRIIE
+2743 EDRVIE
-2749 ITIFDDAMQ
+2749 ITTFDDAMQ

-2798 DATKVVI
+2798 DATEVVI
-2805 SGIPDGAIL
+2805 SGIPEGATL

-2855 GRDAGDNVVEQHD
+2855 GRDADDNVVEQHD
-2868 LAVTVRPITDAPTLI
+2868 LAVTVRPITDTPTLI

-2907 NISGAQLSVDT
+2907 NISGAELSVDT

-2965 TSFKGT
+2965 TSFAGT

-2992 IKLEKETSSGV
+2992 IKLEKENLEGA
-3003 WVEVETLRSYGSG
+3003 WVQVETLRSYGSG

-3032 FFQTLDSFNYRVVF
+3032 FFQTPDSSNYRVVF

-3074 FIDISDISASLNDT
+3074 FIDISDISASLNDA

-3099 GLPQGAIVTNGT
+3099 GLPQGAVVTNGI
-3111 QTSIIGPSGEVDI
+3111 QTSIIGSSGEVDI

-3152 ELDGTYSPVDEVV
+3152 ELDATYSPVDEVV
-3165 SESINLVVLDNP
+3165 SESINLIVLDNP
-3177 EPSASNTPPEVIDF
+3177 EPSAPNTPPEVMDF
-3191 EFFAPDDTIPLNFA
+3191 EFFAPDDTIPLNFS

-3381 AGGVLLDD
+3381 SGGVLLDD

>member
-1 MSALSLFGLAKVSGT
+1 
-16 LVIDAQGKLTIL
+16 
-28 PEGTE
+28 
-33 PRPGDVV
+33 
-40 INVLNDT
+40 
-47 EVGEDI
+47 
-53 DLVLI
+53 
-58 QEDGENQEI
+58 
-67 DVSDIDAEEII
+67 
-78 AAIEAGEDP
+78 
-87 TQNEEQ
+87 
-93 ATAAGEANGSS
+93 
-104 PTTTGAIERDDSQT
+104 
-118 LAKTQFDTSGL
+118 
-129 EAQGLTAT
+129 
-137 QSNTLLQVL
+137 
-146 VNSAPQI
+146 
-153 LSEALAGNVVE
+153 
-164 AGHNSDGSDF
+164 
-174 DGTAELT
+174 
-181 GQLSA
+181 
-186 TDLEF
+186 
-191 DDATLT
+191 
-197 WDVIS
+197 
-202 TPDNLSDFGEFELA
+202 
-216 DNGQWTFRLNNDS
+216 
-229 DATQALNVNDTVTLS
+229 
-244 FTVQVTDPLN
+244 
-254 SSTSQPFVITITGT
+254 
-268 NDKPVISANSEISG
+268 
-282 DVVEAGHNDD
+282 
-292 GSENIG
+292 
-298 TASVSGQLN
+298 
-307 ATDVDS
+307 
-313 PVESLVWSKD
+313 
-323 GDVSSTYGDFSITEA
+323 
-338 GFWTFEL
+338 
-345 DNTADEVQALREGQ
+345 
-359 STSLEF
+359 
-365 KVKVTD
+365 
-371 DQGVDVFQTI
+371 
-381 VINIQGTNDKPV
+381 
-393 IDSELV
+393 
-399 TEGEVRESGHF
+399 
-410 DNGTEDAG
+410 
-418 APSTGGQLSAT
+418 
-429 DVDSSNLTWS
+429 
-439 PVGDVSNPYG
+439 
-449 TFSITSDG
+449 
-457 LWSFVIDNE
+457 
-466 AGAVEALAEGD
+466 
-477 EVPLSFTVQVE
+477 
-488 DEQGAV
+488 
-494 VTQTISVTVKGT
+494 
-506 NDAPVID
+506 
-513 SAKEIGRVREAG
+513 
-525 DGVEGKDVTR
+525 
-535 GRIEA
+535 
-540 SDVDNGSELSYSVQD
+540 
-555 GGNTD
+555 
-560 YGTFSVN
+560 
-567 DNGRW
+567 
-572 KFELDN
+572 
-578 DSEMTDALAKG
+578 DALAKG

-664 SVQDGGNTDYGTFSV
+664 SVQN
-679 NDNGR
+679 
-684 WKFELDNDSEMTDAL
+684 
-699 AKGEKVTLNYV
+699 
-710 VVVTDEHG
+710 
-718 AEVTQAVSI
+718 
-727 IVKGTNDAP
+727 
-736 VIDSAKDIG
+736 
-745 RVREAGDGVEGKDV
+745 
-759 TRGRIEASDVDNGSE
+759 
-774 LSYSVQ
+774 
-780 DGGNTDYGT
+780 
-789 FSVNDNGRWKFE
+789 
-801 LDNDSEMTD
+801 
-810 ALAKGEKVTLN
+810 
-821 YVVVVTDEHGAE
+821 
-833 VTQAV
+833 
-838 SIIVKGTNDAPV
+838 
-850 IDSAKDIGR
+850 
-859 VREAGDGVEGKDV
+859 
-872 TRGRI
+872 
-877 EASDVDNGSELSY
+877 
-890 SVQDGGNT
+890 
-898 DYGTFSVN
+898 
-906 DNGRWKFELD
+906 
-916 NDSEMTDALAKGE
+916 
-929 KVTLNYVVVVTDEH
+929 
-943 GAEVTQAVSIIVKGT
+943 
-958 NDAPV
+958 
-963 IDSAKDI
+963 
-970 GRVREAGD
+970 
-978 GVEGKDVT
+978 
-986 RGRIEASD
+986 
-994 VDNGSE
+994 
-1000 LSYSVQDG
+1000 
-1008 GNTDYGTFSVNDNG
+1008 
-1022 RWKFELDNDSEMTDA
+1022 
-1037 LAKGEKVTL
+1037 
-1046 NYVVVVTDEHGA
+1046 
-1058 EVTQAVSIIVKGT
+1058 
-1071 NDAPVID
+1071 
-1078 SAKDIGRVR
+1078 
-1087 EAGDG
+1087 
-1092 VEGKDVT
+1092 
-1099 RGRIEASDV
+1099 
-1108 DNGSELSYSVQDG
+1108 G

-1189 SEDFSITLFGDDAI
+1189 SEDFSITLSGDDAI

-1227 DRSTTDGKSL
+1227 DRSTTDGKTL

-1243 LPLGGTLLYTENGET
+1243 LPLGGTLLYTENGAT

-1434 DLDITISIDDL
+1434 DLDLTISIDDL

-1485 SDGAYSDESTVTI
+1485 SDGAFSNESTVTI

-1506 PDAIDDPESYSL
+1506 PDAIDDPESYTL

-1537 AKYDGQTVNYNIDGT
+1537 AKYEGHLVNYNIDGT
-1552 DRIGIPDGTTNGGPE
+1552 DRIGIPDGTTNDGPE
-1567 SQIQYNRNEEES
+1567 SQIQYNRGDDKS

-1621 TLVASDYFH
+1621 TLVASDYFN

-1642 TGGFAYDKLVFESV
+1642 TGGFAYDTLVFESV

-1696 SELLSNDDAVDGDDI
+1696 SEILSNDDAVDGDDI

-1751 DKDGFD
+1751 DKGGFD

-1763 LVNPGPISVSGFEIG
+1763 LVNPGPISVNGFEIG

-1984 LTVTEPA
+1984 LKVTEPA

-2325 TPVVFDTTRA
+2325 TAIVFDTTRA

-2416 TSSDMESTQEEFY
+2416 TSSDMESTQDEFY
-2429 NWGTA
+2429 NWGTE
-2434 VDGKNRVLELSN
+2434 VDGRNRVLELPN
-2446 TDGSTDNI
+2446 TDGSTDSI
-2454 NINSNKGN
+2454 TINSNKGN
-2462 LTQYRGDI
+2462 LTQYRGDV

-2492 LSINFEDRPATHV
+2492 LSINFADRLATHV

-2558 ELSFSVDDLGVFE
+2558 ELSFSVDDLGDVEE
-2571 GRVLIEGVS
+2571 GTLIAGVS

-2611 GESTESVVTIVD
+2611 GESLESVVTIID
-2623 ERENNMPP
+2623 ERDNNMPP

-2642 SFDTNYQEGDSAIDV
+2642 GFDTNYQEGDSAIEI

-2669 VIHEAEIVLTN
+2669 VIYEAEIVFTN
-2680 PKADDNFGI
+2680 PKAGDNFGI

-2698 GISYTTELLDSGA
+2698 GISYTTEVLDSGA

-2743 EDRIIE
+2743 EDRVIE
-2749 ITIFDDAMQ
+2749 ITTFDDEMQ

-2798 DATKVVI
+2798 DATSVVI
-2805 SGIPDGAIL
+2805 SDIPDGATL
-2814 FSGTDEIV
+2814 YSGDSTLS
-2822 VTNNA
+2822 VTNNSA
-2827 ANILPSQL
+2827 TVLPSQL
-2835 ANLSIK
+2835 ADLFIK
-2841 PPQDSDVDFTLSVS
+2841 PPLDSDVDFTLSVS
-2855 GRDAGDNVVEQHD
+2855 GRDSQDNVVEAHS
-2868 LAVTVRPITDAPTLI
+2868 LTVTVKPITDEPTLTI
-2883 VTGENIVSA
+2883 TGEQLISS
-2892 INFENV
+2892 IDFENV
-2898 NLGNSSWKG
+2898 NLGNSSWRG
-2907 NISGAQLSVDT
+2907 NVSDNE
-2918 PDDLNSGDWGV
+2918 LNQDGSRGVWG
-2929 ITNRGEVGKE
+2929 TNNTGNVSEVGNE
-2939 GVYLGNGE
+2939 NVYLGGSSD
-2947 QNQIFEIEGRSGQ
+2947 NQLFEIEGRRNND
-2960 QDSLF
+2960 DSLYTEF
-2965 TSFKGT
+2965 VGEAGK
-2971 PGQFYELN
+2971 FYELN
-2979 FDAAARRSDSPMD
+2979 FDVAARALNSSPL
-2992 IKLEKETSSGV
+2992 KV
-3003 WVEVETLRSYGSG
+3003 
-3016 EEHSLV
+3016 SLV
-3022 VRDWSEDEQL
+3022 DVNDSSNVVEIYEFNDAVNRNWNNVQE
-3032 FFQTLDSFNYRVVF
+3032 FFQVPSNGTYRVLF
-3046 ESPEQNSYGALLDN
+3046 ESSQADSYGALLDN
-3060 IVLSTRSNVGYEDT
+3060 ITLSTRSNVGYEDT
-3074 FIDISDISASLNDT
+3074 FIDVSDIKSVNLNDT

-3099 GLPQGAIVTNGT
+3099 GLPTGAIVSNGT
-3111 QTSIIGPSGEVDI
+3111 LTSIADAAGEVDI
-3124 SDWSD
+3124 SGWDD
-3129 LNDLQIKVADVGTY
+3129 LNDLQIKVFDTGTY
-3143 PITIKAIAS
+3143 TITIKATAS
-3152 ELDGTYSPVDEVV
+3152 EQDDTYSPIDKIA
-3165 SESINLVVLDNP
+3165 SQTFDIIALTNP
-3177 EPSASNTPPEVIDF
+3177 EAALLSINTPPEVTDF
-3191 EFFAPDDTIPLNFA
+3191 EFFAPDDTIPLNFE

-3210 SEDDASNTKATL
+3210 SGDDAIDSKDTL
-3222 VEITDEPEY
+3222 VEIVDEPEY
-3231 GQLYFLSNSG
+3231 GQLYFLSGSG
-3241 ERFDLDVGDV
+3241 ERFDLDVGDA
-3251 VEDSVDI
+3251 VEDGTDI

-3264 GFDVSALG
+3264 GFDAIALG
-3272 YNPQGDEP
+3272 YNHEGEEP
-3280 FGNDIVVTG
+3280 FGNGIEVTG
-3289 GTYDGDKPHLGVEME
+3289 GTYSGDKPHIGAQVED
-3304 EIAFDSA
+3304 IAFDDQA
-3311 GAAKQSG
+3311 G
-3318 FYTKRDDERGQ
+3318 FYTQSDQDVGNRG
-3329 GKETEA
+3329 TEA
-3335 KQSEFMSIKFTAGM
+3335 KQNEFMSVKFTAGL

-3355 GVGSLTGQFSAA
+3355 GVGGLTAPFSAA
-3367 ANGNGAAQVFVYLY
+3367 ANSNAQIFVYLY
-3381 AGGVLLDD
+3381 AGGVLLDET
-3389 NPIVMDN
+3389 PIVMNNDA
-3396 GVIDDHQAII
+3396 ITEQQAVI
-3406 EVASDIP
+3406 EVLSEIP
-3413 FDEMRIMPFN
+3413 FDEMRIMPFS
-3423 AEGKDAGFVLQSVKV
+3423 ADDSDVGFVLQSVKV

-3449 RAIDSDG
+3449 RAVDSDG
-3456 LPSLET
+3456 LSSDET

-3472 GNVDESEEV
+3472 GNVAESEEV

-3496 TDGDD
+3496 SDGDD

-3534 ITDFSQVE
+3534 ITDFSQME

-3580 DDNTSTLVNV
+3580 GDNTSTLVNV

>member
-313 PVESLVWSKD
+313 PVESLVWSED

-338 GFWTFEL
+338 GLWTFEL

-439 PVGDVSNPYG
+439 SVGDVSNPYG

-466 AGAVEALAEGD
+466 ADAVEALAEGD

-506 NDAPVID
+506 NDVPVID
-513 SAKEIGRVREAG
+513 DVDSKGRVREAG
-525 DGVEGKDVTR
+525 DDDNGKAVTT
-535 GRIEA
+535 GFIDA
-540 SDVDNGSELSYSVQD
+540 SDVDNGAELSFTLKEPAD
-555 GGNTD
+555 TT
-560 YGTFSVN
+560 YGTFTV
-567 DNGRW
+567 DEETGDWRY
-572 KFELDN
+572 ELKD
-578 DSEMTDALAKG
+578 DLPATDALAEG
-589 EKVTLNYVVVVT
+589 EK
-601 DEHGAEVTQAVSI
+601 
-614 IVKGTNDAPVIDS
+614 K
-627 AKDIGRVREAGDGVE
+627 
-642 GKDVTRGRI
+642 
-651 EASDVDNGSELSY
+651 
-664 SVQDGGNTDYGTFSV
+664 
-679 NDNGR
+679 
-684 WKFELDNDSEMTDAL
+684 
-699 AKGEKVTLNYV
+699 
-710 VVVTDEHG
+710 
-718 AEVTQAVSI
+718 
-727 IVKGTNDAP
+727 
-736 VIDSAKDIG
+736 
-745 RVREAGDGVEGKDV
+745 
-759 TRGRIEASDVDNGSE
+759 
-774 LSYSVQ
+774 
-780 DGGNTDYGT
+780 
-789 FSVNDNGRWKFE
+789 
-801 LDNDSEMTD
+801 
-810 ALAKGEKVTLN
+810 
-821 YVVVVTDEHGAE
+821 
-833 VTQAV
+833 
-838 SIIVKGTNDAPV
+838 
-850 IDSAKDIGR
+850 
-859 VREAGDGVEGKDV
+859 
-872 TRGRI
+872 
-877 EASDVDNGSELSY
+877 
-890 SVQDGGNT
+890 
-898 DYGTFSVN
+898 
-906 DNGRWKFELD
+906 
-916 NDSEMTDALAKGE
+916 
-929 KVTLNYVVVVTDEH
+929 
-943 GAEVTQAVSIIVKGT
+943 
-958 NDAPV
+958 
-963 IDSAKDI
+963 
-970 GRVREAGD
+970 
-978 GVEGKDVT
+978 
-986 RGRIEASD
+986 
-994 VDNGSE
+994 
-1000 LSYSVQDG
+1000 
-1008 GNTDYGTFSVNDNG
+1008 
-1022 RWKFELDNDSEMTDA
+1022 
-1037 LAKGEKVTL
+1037 
-1046 NYVVVVTDEHGA
+1046 
-1058 EVTQAVSIIVKGT
+1058 
-1071 NDAPVID
+1071 
-1078 SAKDIGRVR
+1078 
-1087 EAGDG
+1087 
-1092 VEGKDVT
+1092 
-1099 RGRIEASDV
+1099 
-1108 DNGSELSYSVQDG
+1108 
-1121 GNTDYGTFSVND
+1121 
-1133 NGRWKFELDN
+1133 
-1143 NLEATQQLT
+1143 
-1152 DGDKVRLEYTVIV
+1152 RLEYTVV
-1165 TDEHGASVEQL
+1165 VEDEHGASVEQTIRIVVKGSNDAPVIDDVDSKGRVREAGDDDNGKAVTTGFIDASDVDNGAEL
-1176 VTIIV
+1176 SFTLKEPADTTYGTFTVDEETGDWRYELKDDLPATDALAEGEKKRLEYTVVVEDEHGASVEQTIRIVVKGSNDAPVIDDVDSKGRVREAGDDDNGKAVTTGFIDASDVDNGAELSFTLKEPADTTYGTFTVDEETGDWRYELKDDLPATDALAEGEKKRLEYTVVVEDEHGASVEQTIRIVVKGSNDAPVIDEDESDLTGAVTESGGINVGSPEATGTIVANDVDTGHDLTFSVADGTSQYGQFVITDPKTGEWKFVLDNESDAVQKLAQGETLPIAFDVIVEDEWGATDTEVVTITIN
-1181 KGTNDGPA
+1181 GTNDRPD
-1189 SEDFSITLFGDDAI
+1189 SEDFSITLSGEDAI

-1227 DRSTTDGKSL
+1227 DRSSTDGKSL

-1393 YFDENINNANESS
+1393 YFDENLNNANESS

-1751 DKDGFD
+1751 DKGGFD

-1984 LTVTEPA
+1984 LKVTEPA

-2300 TINVVPINDGPESES
+2300 TINVVPINDGPKSES

-2325 TPVVFDTTRA
+2325 TAVVFDTTRA

-2416 TSSDMESTQEEFY
+2416 TSSDMESTQDEFY
-2429 NWGTA
+2429 NWGTE
-2434 VDGKNRVLELSN
+2434 VDGRNRVLELPN
-2446 TDGSTDNI
+2446 TDGSTDSI
-2454 NINSNKGN
+2454 TINSNKGN
-2462 LTQYRGDI
+2462 LTQYRGDV

-2558 ELSFSVDDLGVFE
+2558 ELSFSVDDLGDFE

-2689 DGATNPLLS
+2689 GGATNPLLS

-2798 DATKVVI
+2798 DATEVVI
-2805 SGIPDGAIL
+2805 SGIPDGATL

-2855 GRDAGDNVVEQHD
+2855 GRDADDNVVEQHD

-3032 FFQTLDSFNYRVVF
+3032 FFQTPDSFNYRVVF

>member
-1 MSALSLFGLAKVSGT
+1 M
-16 LVIDAQGKLTIL
+16 
-28 PEGTE
+28 
-33 PRPGDVV
+33 
-40 INVLNDT
+40 
-47 EVGEDI
+47 
-53 DLVLI
+53 
-58 QEDGENQEI
+58 
-67 DVSDIDAEEII
+67 
-78 AAIEAGEDP
+78 
-87 TQNEEQ
+87 
-93 ATAAGEANGSS
+93 
-104 PTTTGAIERDDSQT
+104 
-118 LAKTQFDTSGL
+118 
-129 EAQGLTAT
+129 
-137 QSNTLLQVL
+137 
-146 VNSAPQI
+146 
-153 LSEALAGNVVE
+153 
-164 AGHNSDGSDF
+164 
-174 DGTAELT
+174 
-181 GQLSA
+181 
-186 TDLEF
+186 
-191 DDATLT
+191 
-197 WDVIS
+197 
-202 TPDNLSDFGEFELA
+202 
-216 DNGQWTFRLNNDS
+216 NDS
-229 DATQALNVNDTVTLS
+229 
-244 FTVQVTDPLN
+244 
-254 SSTSQPFVITITGT
+254 
-268 NDKPVISANSEISG
+268 
-282 DVVEAGHNDD
+282 
-292 GSENIG
+292 
-298 TASVSGQLN
+298 
-307 ATDVDS
+307 
-313 PVESLVWSKD
+313 
-323 GDVSSTYGDFSITEA
+323 
-338 GFWTFEL
+338 
-345 DNTADEVQALREGQ
+345 
-359 STSLEF
+359 
-365 KVKVTD
+365 
-371 DQGVDVFQTI
+371 
-381 VINIQGTNDKPV
+381 
-393 IDSELV
+393 
-399 TEGEVRESGHF
+399 
-410 DNGTEDAG
+410 
-418 APSTGGQLSAT
+418 
-429 DVDSSNLTWS
+429 
-439 PVGDVSNPYG
+439 
-449 TFSITSDG
+449 
-457 LWSFVIDNE
+457 
-466 AGAVEALAEGD
+466 
-477 EVPLSFTVQVE
+477 
-488 DEQGAV
+488 
-494 VTQTISVTVKGT
+494 
-506 NDAPVID
+506 
-513 SAKEIGRVREAG
+513 
-525 DGVEGKDVTR
+525 
-535 GRIEA
+535 
-540 SDVDNGSELSYSVQD
+540 
-555 GGNTD
+555 
-560 YGTFSVN
+560 
-567 DNGRW
+567 GRW

-679 NDNGR
+679 ND
-684 WKFELDNDSEMTDAL
+684 S
-699 AKGEKVTLNYV
+699 
-710 VVVTDEHG
+710 
-718 AEVTQAVSI
+718 
-727 IVKGTNDAP
+727 
-736 VIDSAKDIG
+736 
-745 RVREAGDGVEGKDV
+745 
-759 TRGRIEASDVDNGSE
+759 
-774 LSYSVQ
+774 
-780 DGGNTDYGT
+780 
-789 FSVNDNGRWKFE
+789 
-801 LDNDSEMTD
+801 
-810 ALAKGEKVTLN
+810 
-821 YVVVVTDEHGAE
+821 
-833 VTQAV
+833 
-838 SIIVKGTNDAPV
+838 
-850 IDSAKDIGR
+850 
-859 VREAGDGVEGKDV
+859 
-872 TRGRI
+872 
-877 EASDVDNGSELSY
+877 
-890 SVQDGGNT
+890 
-898 DYGTFSVN
+898 
-906 DNGRWKFELD
+906 
-916 NDSEMTDALAKGE
+916 
-929 KVTLNYVVVVTDEH
+929 
-943 GAEVTQAVSIIVKGT
+943 
-958 NDAPV
+958 
-963 IDSAKDI
+963 
-970 GRVREAGD
+970 
-978 GVEGKDVT
+978 
-986 RGRIEASD
+986 
-994 VDNGSE
+994 
-1000 LSYSVQDG
+1000 
-1008 GNTDYGTFSVNDNG
+1008 G

-1189 SEDFSITLFGDDAI
+1189 SEDFSITLSGDDAI

-1227 DRSTTDGKSL
+1227 DRSTTDGKTL

-1243 LPLGGTLLYTENGET
+1243 LPLGGTLLYTENGAT
-1258 RAIVEADLHV
+1258 RAIVEADLHI

-1296 VKDSQGLDSEASS
+1296 IKDSQGLDSEASS
-1309 QTDFLNWGSPGNN
+1309 QTDFLNWGSPGDN

-1332 DSIRITSIG
+1332 DSIRITSTG

-1393 YFDENINNANESS
+1393 YFDENLNNANESS

-1434 DLDITISIDDL
+1434 DLDLTISIDDL

-1485 SDGAYSDESTVTI
+1485 SDGAFSNESTVTI

-1506 PDAIDDPESYSL
+1506 PDAIDDPESYTL

-1537 AKYDGQTVNYNIDGT
+1537 AKYDGHLVNYNIDGT

-1567 SQIQYNRNEEES
+1567 SQIQYNRGDDKS

-1621 TLVASDYFH
+1621 TLVASDYFN

-1642 TGGFAYDKLVFESV
+1642 TGGFAYDTLVFESV

-1696 SELLSNDDAVDGDDI
+1696 SEILSNDDAVDGDDI

-1725 IEGGNV
+1725 IEGDNV

-1751 DKDGFD
+1751 DKGGFD

-1763 LVNPGPISVSGFEIG
+1763 LVNPGPISVSGLEID

-1792 TLDGSTNV
+1792 TLDGSSNV
-1800 KTFFDIEFGANGDEA
+1800 KTFFDIEFGANGDDA

-1869 VVDGQTVTGDI
+1869 IVDGQSAAGDI
-1880 QDNDPITLSLSGGGE
+1880 LDNDPITLSLSGGGE

-1915 DLTVALDRLDVDTDD
+1915 ALTVALDRIDVDTDD
-1930 DDFTTTTASYNDGTT
+1930 DDFSTTTASYNDGSTD
-1945 NVPLQIVNGQI
+1945 VLLPIVNGEI
-1956 TIPAGVTSVNIQVGI
+1956 TIPAGVINVNIQVGI

-1984 LTVTEPA
+1984 LKVTEPA

-1999 GVSAGATIS
+1999 GVSANATIS
-2008 DDGQLGGQSGG
+2008 DDGQIDGQPGG
-2019 DNDNLAP
+2019 DNDNEAP
-2026 TIDLNGEDYEIV
+2026 ILDLDAS
-2038 FESERAGYSNV
+2038 ES
-2049 FGYFYTDSQGNP
+2049 
-2061 TDPVVL
+2061 
-2067 IHDTNAGLANDQL
+2067 
-2080 LAELDS
+2080 
-2086 KEGLEFFLIAN
+2086 
-2097 GANQTPDDAVL
+2097 
-2108 SFNAQGDLLVNGQI
+2108 
-2122 PSKPVYLS
+2122 
-2130 TEDSVQ
+2130 
-2136 YQFTVSGVDDGALE
+2136 
-2150 IRVED
+2150 
-2155 IAYDESDKDF
+2155 
-2165 NDLVVTLRP
+2165 
-2174 TNASDGTGYTTTFS
+2174 GTGYAATFT
-2188 EGDDPVVIVD
+2188 EGDAPIKVVDSDMDI
-2198 QDVTV
+2198 

-2209 ITRAE
+2209 ITSAE
-2214 ITLTNAQSGD
+2214 IKLTNPQANDSFVVNGTLPNGLSYISSTVAGALTLT
-2224 SIALAAAAVL
+2224 
-2234 ASGLTITHAL
+2234 
-2244 GSDTIVI
+2244 I
-2251 SGTGSASDYEAALK
+2251 SGEGTAEDYEAALQLL
-2265 WVEFSNDSEDPSA
+2265 EFSNDSEDPNTD
-2278 IPRQIEIK
+2278 PRSITIQ
-2286 VFDDQNI
+2286 VFDDQGVG
-2293 ESNTAIS
+2293 SNTAKS
-2300 TINVVPINDGPESES
+2300 TIAVVPVNDLPESED
-2315 FSFSITDNDV
+2315 FSFSVSGND
-2325 TPVVFDTTRA
+2325 PVSVIFDTGT
-2335 AVDGVDSGDGDDH
+2335 GSIEGDGTDH
-2348 ISDIEDDLNSE
+2348 ISDIEDDMNGQ
-2359 QVLVAITELPIG
+2359 QVHVKITELPIG
-2371 GTLYHDGEEITQTNV
+2371 GTLYHDGEVITQTNV

-2416 TSSDMESTQEEFY
+2416 TSSDMESTQDEFY
-2429 NWGTA
+2429 NWGTE

-2446 TDGSTDNI
+2446 SDGSTDNI
-2454 NINSNKGN
+2454 TINSNKGN
-2462 LTQYRGDI
+2462 LTQYRGDV

-2492 LSINFEDRPATHV
+2492 LSINFADRPATHV
-2505 NLGLD
+2505 TLGLD
-2510 GMGGYFYSD
+2510 GMGGYFYSG
-2519 LGGRNESA
+2519 LGGQNESA

-2538 TVDYT
+2538 TVNYT

-2558 ELSFSVDDLGVFE
+2558 ELSFSIDDLGDVEE
-2571 GRVLIEGVS
+2571 GVLIAGVS

-2611 GESTESVVTIVD
+2611 GESPESIVTIVD
-2623 ERENNMPP
+2623 ERVNNMPP

-2642 SFDTNYQEGDSAIDV
+2642 GFDTNYQEGDSAIEV

-2669 VIHEAEIVLTN
+2669 VIHEAEIVFTN
-2680 PKADDNFGI
+2680 PKAGDNFGI

-2698 GISYTTELLDSGA
+2698 GISYTTEVLDSGA

-2743 EDRIIE
+2743 EDRVIE
-2749 ITIFDDAMQ
+2749 ITTFDDAMQ

-2798 DATKVVI
+2798 DATEVVI
-2805 SGIPDGAIL
+2805 SGIPEGATL

-2855 GRDAGDNVVEQHD
+2855 GRDADDNVVEQHD
-2868 LAVTVRPITDAPTLI
+2868 LAVTVRPITDTPTLI

-2892 INFENV
+2892 INFENI
-2898 NLGNSSWKG
+2898 NL
-2907 NISGAQLSVDT
+2907 
-2918 PDDLNSGDWGV
+2918 
-2929 ITNRGEVGKE
+2929 
-2939 GVYLGNGE
+2939 
-2947 QNQIFEIEGRSGQ
+2947 
-2960 QDSLF
+2960 
-2965 TSFKGT
+2965 
-2971 PGQFYELN
+2971 
-2979 FDAAARRSDSPMD
+2979 
-2992 IKLEKETSSGV
+2992 
-3003 WVEVETLRSYGSG
+3003 
-3016 EEHSLV
+3016 
-3022 VRDWSEDEQL
+3022 
-3032 FFQTLDSFNYRVVF
+3032 
-3046 ESPEQNSYGALLDN
+3046 EQNSYGALLDN

-3074 FIDISDISASLNDT
+3074 FIDISDISASLNDA

-3099 GLPQGAIVTNGT
+3099 GLPQGAVVTNGT
-3111 QTSIIGPSGEVDI
+3111 QTSIIGSSGEVDI

-3152 ELDGTYSPVDEVV
+3152 ELDATYSPVDEVV
-3165 SESINLVVLDNP
+3165 SESINLIVLDNP
-3177 EPSASNTPPEVIDF
+3177 EPSAPNTPPEVIDF
-3191 EFFAPDDTIPLNFA
+3191 EFFAPDDTIPLNFS

-3335 KQSEFMSIKFTAGM
+3335 KQSEFMSIKFSAGM

>member
-28 PEGTE
+28 PEGSE

-47 EVGEDI
+47 EVGEDL

-58 QEDGENQEI
+58 QEEGKSQEI

-87 TQNEEQ
+87 TQNQEQ
-93 ATAAGEANGSS
+93 ATAAGNSNGSS
-104 PTTTGAIERDDSQT
+104 PTATGAIERDGSQT
-118 LAKTQFDTSGL
+118 LAKTQFDTSAL

-191 DDATLT
+191 DDGTLT
-197 WDVIS
+197 WSVTF
-202 TPDNLSDFGEFELA
+202 TPENLSDYGEFELS
-216 DNGQWTFRLNNDS
+216 DNGEWTFRLNNDS

-254 SSTSQPFVITITGT
+254 SSTSQPLVIIISGT

-313 PVESLVWSKD
+313 PIESLVWSED
-323 GDVSSTYGDFSITEA
+323 GDMSSAYGDFSITEA
-338 GFWTFEL
+338 GLWTFEL

-381 VINIQGTNDKPV
+381 VVNIQGTNDKPV
-393 IDSELV
+393 IDSELI

-439 PVGDVSNPYG
+439 SVGDVSNPYG
-449 TFSITSDG
+449 TFNITSDG

-466 AGAVEALAEGD
+466 ADAVESLAEGD

-494 VTQTISVTVKGT
+494 VTQIISVTVKGT
-506 NDAPVID
+506 NDVPVID
-513 SAKEIGRVREAG
+513 DVDSKGRVREAG
-525 DGVEGKDVTR
+525 DDDNGKAVTT
-535 GRIEA
+535 GFIDA
-540 SDVDNGSELSYSVQD
+540 SDVDNGAELSFTLKEPAD
-555 GGNTD
+555 TT
-560 YGTFSVN
+560 YGTFSV
-567 DNGRW
+567 DEETGDWRY
-572 KFELDN
+572 ELKD
-578 DSEMTDALAKG
+578 DLPATDALAEG
-589 EKVTLNYVVVVT
+589 EK
-601 DEHGAEVTQAVSI
+601 
-614 IVKGTNDAPVIDS
+614 K
-627 AKDIGRVREAGDGVE
+627 
-642 GKDVTRGRI
+642 
-651 EASDVDNGSELSY
+651 
-664 SVQDGGNTDYGTFSV
+664 
-679 NDNGR
+679 
-684 WKFELDNDSEMTDAL
+684 
-699 AKGEKVTLNYV
+699 
-710 VVVTDEHG
+710 
-718 AEVTQAVSI
+718 
-727 IVKGTNDAP
+727 
-736 VIDSAKDIG
+736 
-745 RVREAGDGVEGKDV
+745 
-759 TRGRIEASDVDNGSE
+759 
-774 LSYSVQ
+774 
-780 DGGNTDYGT
+780 
-789 FSVNDNGRWKFE
+789 
-801 LDNDSEMTD
+801 
-810 ALAKGEKVTLN
+810 
-821 YVVVVTDEHGAE
+821 
-833 VTQAV
+833 
-838 SIIVKGTNDAPV
+838 
-850 IDSAKDIGR
+850 
-859 VREAGDGVEGKDV
+859 
-872 TRGRI
+872 
-877 EASDVDNGSELSY
+877 
-890 SVQDGGNT
+890 
-898 DYGTFSVN
+898 
-906 DNGRWKFELD
+906 
-916 NDSEMTDALAKGE
+916 
-929 KVTLNYVVVVTDEH
+929 
-943 GAEVTQAVSIIVKGT
+943 
-958 NDAPV
+958 
-963 IDSAKDI
+963 
-970 GRVREAGD
+970 
-978 GVEGKDVT
+978 
-986 RGRIEASD
+986 
-994 VDNGSE
+994 
-1000 LSYSVQDG
+1000 
-1008 GNTDYGTFSVNDNG
+1008 
-1022 RWKFELDNDSEMTDA
+1022 
-1037 LAKGEKVTL
+1037 
-1046 NYVVVVTDEHGA
+1046 
-1058 EVTQAVSIIVKGT
+1058 
-1071 NDAPVID
+1071 
-1078 SAKDIGRVR
+1078 
-1087 EAGDG
+1087 
-1092 VEGKDVT
+1092 
-1099 RGRIEASDV
+1099 
-1108 DNGSELSYSVQDG
+1108 
-1121 GNTDYGTFSVND
+1121 
-1133 NGRWKFELDN
+1133 
-1143 NLEATQQLT
+1143 
-1152 DGDKVRLEYTVIV
+1152 RLEYTVV
-1165 TDEHGASVEQL
+1165 VEDEHGASVEQTIRIVVKGSNDAPVIDEDESDL
-1176 VTIIV
+1176 TGAVTESGGINVGSPEATGTIVANDVDTGHDLTFSVTDGTSQYGQFVITDPKTGEWKFVLDNESDAVQKLAQGETLPITFDVIVEDEWGATDTEVVTITIN
-1181 KGTNDGPA
+1181 GTNDRPD
-1189 SEDFSITLFGDDAI
+1189 SEDFSITLSGDDAI

-1268 EGGANGTPFNPDN
+1268 EGGANGTSFNPDN

-1309 QTDFLNWGSPGNN
+1309 QTDFLNWGSPGDN

-1445 SGAEGL
+1445 SDVEGL

-1668 SDYFLQGIEVVGAG
+1668 YDYFLQGIEVVGAG

-1751 DKDGFD
+1751 DKGGFD

-1820 DPSTMTFSN
+1820 DPSTMTFGN

-1840 EVPANVSDFT
+1840 EVPANVSNFT

-1858 NRYEGDEGFTL
+1858 NRYDGDEGFTL
-1869 VVDGQTVTGDI
+1869 VVDGQSAAGDI
-1880 QDNDPITLSLSGGGE
+1880 LDNDPITLSLTGGGE

-1900 GSVPFTLSLSNPSDV
+1900 GSVPFTLSLSNPSDIA
-1915 DLTVALDRLDVDTDD
+1915 LTVALDRIDVDTED
-1930 DDFTTTTASYNDGTT
+1930 DDFSTTTASYNDGSTD
-1945 NVPLQIVNGQI
+1945 VRLPIINGEI
-1956 TIPAGVTSVNIQVGI
+1956 TIPAGVTNVNIQVGI
-1971 QDNDVYEQDENFT
+1971 PDNDVYEQDENFT
-1984 LTVTEPA
+1984 LKVTEPA
-1991 GLTVNGNV
+1991 GVTVNGNV
-1999 GVSAGATIS
+1999 GVSADATIS
-2008 DDGQLGGQSGG
+2008 DDGQIDGQPGG
-2019 DNDNLAP
+2019 DNDNDAP
-2026 TIDLNGEDYEIV
+2026 ILDLDTS
-2038 FESERAGYSNV
+2038 ES
-2049 FGYFYTDSQGNP
+2049 
-2061 TDPVVL
+2061 
-2067 IHDTNAGLANDQL
+2067 
-2080 LAELDS
+2080 
-2086 KEGLEFFLIAN
+2086 
-2097 GANQTPDDAVL
+2097 
-2108 SFNAQGDLLVNGQI
+2108 
-2122 PSKPVYLS
+2122 
-2130 TEDSVQ
+2130 
-2136 YQFTVSGVDDGALE
+2136 
-2150 IRVED
+2150 
-2155 IAYDESDKDF
+2155 
-2165 NDLVVTLRP
+2165 
-2174 TNASDGTGYTTTFS
+2174 GTGYDATFT
-2188 EGDDPVVIVD
+2188 EGDAPIKVVDSDMDI
-2198 QDVTV
+2198 

-2209 ITRAE
+2209 ITSAE
-2214 ITLTNAQSGD
+2214 IKLTNPQAND
-2224 SIALAAAAVL
+2224 SFVVNSTLPNGLSYISSTVAGALI
-2234 ASGLTITHAL
+2234 LTI
-2244 GSDTIVI
+2244 
-2251 SGTGSASDYEAALK
+2251 SGEGTAEDYEAALQLL
-2265 WVEFSNDSEDPSA
+2265 EFSNDSEDPNTD
-2278 IPRQIEIK
+2278 PRSITIQ
-2286 VFDDQNI
+2286 VFDDQGVG
-2293 ESNTAIS
+2293 SNTATS
-2300 TINVVPINDGPESES
+2300 TIAVVPVNELPESED
-2315 FSFSITDNDV
+2315 FSFSVSGND
-2325 TPVVFDTTRA
+2325 PVSVIFDTGT
-2335 AVDGVDSGDGDDH
+2335 GSIEGDGTDH
-2348 ISDIEDDLNSE
+2348 ISDIEDDMNGQ
-2359 QVLVAITELPIG
+2359 QVQVKITELPIG

-2416 TSSDMESTQEEFY
+2416 TSSDMESTQDEFY
-2429 NWGTA
+2429 NWGTE

-2446 TDGSTDNI
+2446 SDGSTDNI
-2454 NINSNKGN
+2454 TINSNKGN
-2462 LTQYRGDI
+2462 LTQYRGDV

-2484 QGINEGEW
+2484 QGINEGEL
-2492 LSINFEDRPATHV
+2492 LSINFADRPATHV
-2505 NLGLD
+2505 TLGLD
-2510 GMGGYFYSD
+2510 GMGGYFYSG
-2519 LGGRNESA
+2519 LGGQNESA

-2538 TVDYT
+2538 TVNYT

-2558 ELSFSVDDLGVFE
+2558 ELSFSIDYLGDVEE
-2571 GRVLIEGVS
+2571 GALIAGVS

-2611 GESTESVVTIVD
+2611 GESPESIVTIVD

-2642 SFDTNYQEGDSAIDV
+2642 SFDTNYQEGDSAIEV

-2669 VIHEAEIVLTN
+2669 VIHEAEIVFTN
-2680 PKADDNFGI
+2680 PKAGDNFGI

-2698 GISYTTELLDSGA
+2698 GISYTTEVLDSGA

-2743 EDRIIE
+2743 EDRVIE
-2749 ITIFDDAMQ
+2749 ITTFDDAMQ

-2798 DATKVVI
+2798 DATEVVI
-2805 SGIPDGAIL
+2805 SGIPEGATL

-2827 ANILPSQL
+2827 ANIMPSQL

-2855 GRDAGDNVVEQHD
+2855 GRDANDNVVEQHD
-2868 LAVTVRPITDAPTLI
+2868 LAVTVRPVTDSPTLI
-2883 VTGENIVSA
+2883 VSGEDIVSA

-2918 PDDLNSGDWGV
+2918 PDGLNSGDWGV

-2947 QNQIFEIEGRSGQ
+2947 QNQIFEIEGRRGQ

-2965 TSFKGT
+2965 TSFAGT

-2992 IKLEKETSSGV
+2992 IKLEKETSPGV

-3016 EEHSLV
+3016 EDHNLV
-3022 VRDWSEDEQL
+3022 VKDWSEDEQL

-3099 GLPQGAIVTNGT
+3099 GLPQGAFVSNGT
-3111 QTSIIGPSGEVDI
+3111 QTSIIGPSGEIDI

-3165 SESINLVVLDNP
+3165 SESINLIVLDNP
-3177 EPSASNTPPEVIDF
+3177 EPSAPNTPPEVIDF

-3222 VEITDEPEY
+3222 VEITEEPEY

-3396 GVIDDHQAII
+3396 GIIADHQAII

-3423 AEGKDAGFVLQSVKV
+3423 AEGKEAGFVLQSVKV
-3438 TDGEVADQFDY
+3438 TGGEVADQFDY

-3551 EVFEDS
+3551 EVFEGS
-3557 NTSLEALLD
+3557 NTSLEDLLK
-3566 NVAVGGDKITLTEN
+3566 NVAGGGDKITLTEN
-3580 DDNTSTLVNV
+3580 DDNTSTLVNI
-3590 TKGDKS
+3590 TKGEKN

-3603 VTGLSELDVQQLSN
+3603 VTGIYNWDAVKLNQIIVLDS
-3617 IIIIH
+3617 
-3622 DT
+3622 